1 MYFLINININNQST
15 LYKVNGIVDVRVQRM
30 AGGMIYGSFQPP
42 LTIEGD
48 PQVEYFLENA
58 SNLVDSWFL
67 NMIFGTL
74 CVMDL
79 KID

>member
-1 MYFLINININNQST
+1 MTLMYFLINININNQST

-48 PQVEYFLENA
+48 HM
-58 SNLVDSWFL
+58 L
-67 NMIFGTL
+67 NIF
-74 CVMDL
+74 
-79 KID
+79 